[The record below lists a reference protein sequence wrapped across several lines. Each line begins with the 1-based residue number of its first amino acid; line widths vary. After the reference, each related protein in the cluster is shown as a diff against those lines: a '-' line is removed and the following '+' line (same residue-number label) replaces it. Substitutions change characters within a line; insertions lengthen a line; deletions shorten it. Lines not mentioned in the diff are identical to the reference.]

1 VAGRPGR
8 SKWRSLVVSIVCNVL
23 GDTYMH
29 NRRSMLTSLLLLVLD
44 EVERLGHMDLVLR
57 TGLALYDEESLHYAD
72 KSYGGACKPG

>member
-1 VAGRPGR
+1 
-8 SKWRSLVVSIVCNVL
+8 
-23 GDTYMH
+23 MH